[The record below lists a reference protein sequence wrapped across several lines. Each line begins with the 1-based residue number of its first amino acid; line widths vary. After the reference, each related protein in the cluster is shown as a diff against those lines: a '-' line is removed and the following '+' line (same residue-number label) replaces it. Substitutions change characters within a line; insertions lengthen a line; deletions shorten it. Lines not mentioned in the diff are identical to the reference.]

1 MVERHLLGILL
12 LAAHLALLECKFP
25 LVSRKAFNMSQFLN
39 TKESIWTYE
48 TNGPSD
54 LECEVEIIHTIT
66 PKQIF
71 FMKAYYEN
79 GKKITMKL
87 LGKFDP
93 HRLKHL
99 DVYSLGGEM
108 RFSEDIIYMSSTSSC
123 AVIRVAKSGEQQPN
137 AVHII
142 TWTVLWYKLRQDI
155 PGPIVPWKC
164 MEFPRNT
171 DCKNN
176 TLLSKDAHGWLET
189 SSTRF
194 LFAAKKLIYY
204 FSRNLNMSTTYGLL
218 FLLKL
223 NKLETKAW

>member
-123 AVIRVAKSGEQQPN
+123 AVIRVAKSGATMQAIRLLQQ
-137 AVHII
+137 
-142 TWTVLWYKLRQDI
+142 QD
-155 PGPIVPWKC
+155 
-164 MEFPRNT
+164 
-171 DCKNN
+171 
-176 TLLSKDAHGWLET
+176 LSWP
-189 SSTRF
+189 SP
-194 LFAAKKLIYY
+194 
-204 FSRNLNMSTTYGLL
+204 
-218 FLLKL
+218 
-223 NKLETKAW
+223 